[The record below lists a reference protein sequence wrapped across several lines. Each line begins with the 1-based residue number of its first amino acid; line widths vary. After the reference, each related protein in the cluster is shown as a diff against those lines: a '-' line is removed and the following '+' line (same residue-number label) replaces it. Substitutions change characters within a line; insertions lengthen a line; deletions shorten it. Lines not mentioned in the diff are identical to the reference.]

1 MRYSEAC
8 DFYHDFPNGLLLT
21 RKILT
26 QAFLGFK
33 LKSSLNSIKTSFF
46 DNVTPPPTVDW
57 CFSVPWMGLFRAQ
70 NLSRYLVLIVNNVQR
85 PHVFCYFR
93 EDTTGKIVGGV
104 LGTLFLLAVAIAVT
118 VYEVKKENKTTVRV
132 FTI

>member
-1 MRYSEAC
+1 
-8 DFYHDFPNGLLLT
+8 
-21 RKILT
+21 
-26 QAFLGFK
+26 
-33 LKSSLNSIKTSFF
+33 
-46 DNVTPPPTVDW
+46 
-57 CFSVPWMGLFRAQ
+57 MGLFRAQ

-104 LGTLFLLAVAIAVT
+104 LVTLFLLAVAIAVT